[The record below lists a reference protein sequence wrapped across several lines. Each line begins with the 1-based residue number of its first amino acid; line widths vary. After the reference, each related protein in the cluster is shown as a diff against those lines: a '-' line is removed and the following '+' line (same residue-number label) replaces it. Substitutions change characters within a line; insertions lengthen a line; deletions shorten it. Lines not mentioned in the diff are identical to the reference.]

1 MRFTMKWMLPH
12 MTLRNKSHRHIVLL
26 ITTVALTGCASTD
39 PEVQVRL
46 YYTPMVAQAL
56 EAQQHKPLTQPTH
69 EPRQIIHNTSG
80 RAVGYIR

>member
-1 MRFTMKWMLPH
+1 MMPQT
-12 MTLRNKSHRHIVLL
+12 KSHRHILVL
-26 ITTVALTGCASTD
+26 ITAIVLSACASTD

-56 EAQQHKPLTQPTH
+56 AAQQHKPVSQPTH
-69 EPRQIIHNTSG
+69 QARHIIHNTQG